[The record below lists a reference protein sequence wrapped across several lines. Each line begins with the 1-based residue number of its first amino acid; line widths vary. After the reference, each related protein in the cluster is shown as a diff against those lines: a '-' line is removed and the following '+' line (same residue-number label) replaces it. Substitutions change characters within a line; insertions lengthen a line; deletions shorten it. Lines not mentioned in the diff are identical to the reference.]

1 MDLEFSCP
9 HCKDLIIVNINEIN
23 CGIFRHGV
31 FKHNNE
37 QINPHETK
45 ENCDK
50 FLNEK
55 LVYGCAKPFQIIKTN
70 DTYKV
75 SICDYI

>member
-1 MDLEFSCP
+1 MDINFKCP
-9 HCKDLIIVNINEIN
+9 HCKEHILVNTNEIN

-31 FKHNNE
+31 FKHTNE

-50 FLNEK
+50 FIQKNLI
-55 LVYGCAKPFQIIKTN
+55 YGCAKPFQIIKNN
-70 DTYKV
+70 DKYEIL
-75 SICDYI
+75 ICEYI